1 MLRQREL
8 VLRQGD
14 GDFDR
19 VTAFTPVGIA
29 NRHAGEDRLD
39 RIVNILL
46 LDPEELELILVD
58 GDPEPVGG
66 HPEAV
71 VHVNDEGDAL
81 VQIRLE
87 GGDCSTELV
96 LLSFGLTLS
105 GTDWTATG
113 LWLAVVA
120 SGLYHGVNPGMGWPL
135 ALSAGLMEKSSRALV
150 AALWPL
156 TAGHFLAMLF
166 VLLPFSLLVALV
178 EWRLQIQ
185 IFASILVIGFG
196 VFRFVNRRHPRAL
209 ARIPPAQ
216 LGLWSFAVAIAH
228 GAGLMLLPIYLG
240 LCRANGLDQGHERF
254 GALINADLGM
264 AVLVSVVH
272 TVAMIAAG
280 GGLAWLVYL
289 TLGLKFVSRS
299 WFNLDATWAV
309 SLVLVGSLSLAFSL
323 ADRV

>member
-1 MLRQREL
+1 ML
-8 VLRQGD
+8 D
-14 GDFDR
+14 G
-19 VTAFTPVGIA
+19 
-29 NRHAGEDRLD
+29 
-39 RIVNILL
+39 
-46 LDPEELELILVD
+46 
-58 GDPEPVGG
+58 
-66 HPEAV
+66 
-71 VHVNDEGDAL
+71 
-81 VQIRLE
+81 
-87 GGDCSTELV
+87 LV

-216 LGLWSFAVAIAH
+216 LGLWSFAVAAAH
-228 GAGLMLLPIYLG
+228 GAGLMFLPIYLG

-280 GGLAWLVYL
+280 GGLAWLVHR
-289 TLGLKFVSRS
+289 TLSLKFVSRS